1 MVALRHLSTT
11 CLAFEDASAVWCT
24 AALQMGLVFQE
35 KALDGSSGKIN
46 LSLGFHFAAALLWE
60 IQEVQDGIFEV
71 APSSSLGIA
80 ECRERVHFVCLTRL
94 DKAGNG
100 EDFGGIP
107 TTIWLLM
114 LVAIFSWL
122 CLFLSFLAFVEC
134 AYVLF
139 QTAKALRL
147 TCWAQNSRKRASSP
161 SVWREPPSSKLFC
174 QTWIL
179 AVCGRQVLAK
189 TLHLL

>member
-1 MVALRHLSTT
+1 MNHFLSLNLVFLGLLPDSAKIPSPSNNAPVKPAGQDADWRSVGAMVALRHLSTT

-24 AALQMGLVFQE
+24 AALQMGLVFQG
-35 KALDGSSGKIN
+35 KALDGSSGKIY

-107 TTIWLLM
+107 TTI
-114 LVAIFSWL
+114 
-122 CLFLSFLAFVEC
+122 
-134 AYVLF
+134 
-139 QTAKALRL
+139 
-147 TCWAQNSRKRASSP
+147 
-161 SVWREPPSSKLFC
+161 
-174 QTWIL
+174 
-179 AVCGRQVLAK
+179 
-189 TLHLL
+189 